1 MKVRESRDLA
11 VRIATVLL
19 LATGANLV
27 AQTPAAP
34 AFEVASI
41 KPSPPGDPSNPLSG
55 FPMLMPQPGG
65 RLVATN
71 TPLWLLISTA
81 WSLPDDRIAGGNK
94 DAMNIR
100 YDITARAATDA
111 TLTQKEL
118 QPMLQALLI
127 ERFRL
132 KTHVES
138 REMPLYDLVR
148 ALGDGRLGPDL
159 KPSKSDCSNIDDLNA
174 KRTEAVARGDFAA
187 IMPKPGEFLSC
198 SFSPNFAGGP
208 TRISLHGD
216 GQEMKALADMLA
228 QFTGKYVRD
237 KTGLTG
243 RYDFDLRLDPQV
255 QLELAQKLGINIPAG
270 ALQQADGSSLMTTL
284 REQLGLK
291 LESSRGPVEVL
302 VIDHVETPSPD

>member
-1 MKVRESRDLA
+1 MKLRAARDLA

-19 LATGANLV
+19 LATGVNL

-94 DAMNIR
+94 DVMNIR

-118 QPMLQALLI
+118 QPMLRALLI

-132 KTHVES
+132 KTHIES
-138 REMPLYDLVR
+138 REMPVYDLVR

-198 SFSPNFAGGP
+198 SLSPNFAGGP
-208 TRISLHGD
+208 TRMALHGD
-216 GQEMKALADMLA
+216 GQEMKTLAELLA
-228 QFTGKYVRD
+228 QFTGRYVRD

-243 RYDFDLRLDPQV
+243 RYDFDLRLDPQI
-255 QLELAQKLGINIPAG
+255 QLALAQKLGINLPGG
-270 ALQQADGSSLMTTL
+270 ALQQADGSSLMTAL

-302 VIDHVETPSPD
+302 VIDNVETPSPN